1 MKTWQMALGSYF
13 SCLLFPLFIAGR
25 LYGGVL
31 LLLPVALIMIAVP
44 TLDWLAGQDTSP
56 DEMTISGLPKWLA
69 NAAPFLFVVGNA
81 AVIALSAHSFAGLTT
96 GEKLFVTLSVG
107 MIGSIGITAAHEL
120 VHKPD
125 RLSKVF
131 GRLGLVNVCYL
142 HFEINHI
149 QGHHVRVGTESD
161 QSTAWLG
168 ESLYEFLLRT
178 VPGCFKLSWELE
190 KYKLNRRGAPIL
202 SFNNQMIQFAFLQA
216 ASIAFI
222 WFLGSWAGIALY
234 FLQAVVAIFMLETTA
249 YIEHYGLLRDKRPD
263 GKYAPMSPASSWD
276 CYGRFSNYLVFQL
289 QRHADHH
296 SFPTRPFASLQTA
309 SEAPR
314 LPVGYPLLIGIAMF
328 PPLWRKTMDSRVR
341 SLNPRNRV
349 DAWGA
354 AMRNVVSRP
363 SHNRRR
369 LVLPTLGLLV
379 IGVVGIQE
387 WERAVDAFPTSIRD
401 SLLKAHQPNLD

>member
-13 SCLLFPLFIAGR
+13 SCLLFPLFIAGH

-31 LLLPVALIMIAVP
+31 LLLPVALVMIAVP
-44 TLDWLAGQDTSP
+44 ILDWLAGQDNSP

-69 NAAPFLFVVGNA
+69 NAAPFLFVLGNA
-81 AVIALSAHSFAGLTT
+81 AVIALSAHSFTGLTS

-216 ASIAFI
+216 AYIAFI

-249 YIEHYGLLRDKRPD
+249 YIEHYGLLRDKRTD
-263 GKYAPMSPASSWD
+263 GKYEPMSPGNSWIVTAD
-276 CYGRFSNYLVFQL
+276 SPTTWSFSCSVMLITTAFPPGRSRVC
-289 QRHADHH
+289 R
-296 SFPTRPFASLQTA
+296 
-309 SEAPR
+309 R
-314 LPVGYPLLIGIAMF
+314 LPKHPDCL
-328 PPLWRKTMDSRVR
+328 S
-341 SLNPRNRV
+341 
-349 DAWGA
+349 
-354 AMRNVVSRP
+354 
-363 SHNRRR
+363 
-369 LVLPTLGLLV
+369 V
-379 IGVVGIQE
+379 I
-387 WERAVDAFPTSIRD
+387 RC
-401 SLLKAHQPNLD
+401 